1 MIFIF
6 QITGAVVVSLVWLS
20 LGSLI
25 GFVTIALPQLQNATQ
40 IHSIKDNA
48 NSTEDFV
55 QEIGSPIAPILLQEA
70 EIDNATHATS
80 QTEGE
85 DHLYLDQEMGS
96 WFAAAI
102 LLAGLLFVTLQKY
115 EVFA

>member
-1 MIFIF
+1 M
-6 QITGAVVVSLVWLS
+6 
-20 LGSLI
+20 I

-40 IHSIKDNA
+40 IQSNIKDNA

-55 QEIGSPIAPILLQEA
+55 QEIGSPISPILLQEA

-85 DHLYLDQEMGS
+85 DHLYLDQDMGS
-96 WFAAAI
+96 WFAAAL
-102 LLAGLLFVTLQKY
+102 LLAGLLFVTL
-115 EVFA
+115 